1 MPSAVRSARTTR
13 STRATRTTRST
24 RATRLVRSTSALL
37 AGTALL
43 ALPTAASAA
52 PGQEGGQANAVTA
65 ELALNVSL
73 LNSAVQVPVD
83 IALNKVQSPAQHSG
97 SMLTATVG
105 GVDQQGPI
113 TLVKADIGK
122 SVTHID
128 AQGAEAS
135 VQLVNADVHAPGL
148 PLSTLLGLQALSSE
162 VSCPVD
168 GPPTAKVTAPA
179 KLTVLGKSVTL
190 SLYGSTHVA
199 VPGIGSVDISYSPH
213 TTTSTTAAAAA
224 LVVNVALN
232 PLQLNVAKVDGTVT
246 IASVSCVKPGGSGSG
261 GGSGT
266 STGAASAP
274 ASAPS
279 AAASGPAGAPVVA
292 AVADTSVPLAGDS
305 PSAVSPSSS
314 AKPTTGQSLAFTG
327 SSGTGTI
334 AGGAAALLAAGGGA
348 LWLTRRRRSAA
359 HKG

>member
-1 MPSAVRSARTTR
+1 MLA
-13 STRATRTTRST
+13 AT
-24 RATRLVRSTSALL
+24 AA
-37 AGTALL
+37 TALL
-43 ALPTAASAA
+43 ALPAPASAA
-52 PGQEGGQANAVTA
+52 PDRGQAAAVTA

-83 IALNKVQSPAQHSG
+83 IALNKVQSPAEHSG
-97 SMLTATVG
+97 SMLTANVD
-105 GVDQQGPI
+105 GVDQQGPV

-122 SVTHID
+122 SVTHVD
-128 AQGAEAS
+128 AQGAAAS

-232 PLQLNVAKVDGTVT
+232 PLQLNVAKVDGTIT
-246 IASVSCVKPGGSGSG
+246 IASVSCVKPGGTGAPTGGASAPTSGS
-261 GGSGT
+261 
-266 STGAASAP
+266 ASAP
-274 ASAPS
+274 AAP
-279 AAASGPAGAPVVA
+279 AVA
-292 AVADTSVPLAGDS
+292 AVADTSTSASAPASASAS
-305 PSAVSPSSS
+305 P
-314 AKPTTGQSLAFTG
+314 AKASTGQSLAFTG

-359 HKG
+359 HKH